1 MEDEY
6 NDAVNA
12 VETCGEQMRA
22 DHLELGHPTADILRR
37 DIAALESIAADLR
50 ALLARAE
57 TEAT

>member
-6 NDAVNA
+6 EDAADALALA
-12 VETCGEQMRA
+12 VATMRR
-22 DHLELGHPTADILRR
+22 DHLDVGSPSTSMLSR

-57 TEAT
+57 TEAA